1 MLSLRSWIAT
11 LRVFPGIIV
20 PNMQLHRLVPIRQNF
35 PDRHLPDVAAAVRA
49 EMEAAEWALAVKPG
63 SRIAIGVGSRGIT
76 NIDVIA
82 KAVADFWQSRDCRP
96 FIIPVMGSHGA
107 ATGPGQADVLAHYKI
122 TEETMGCPVVSNLD
136 VVPLGTTEDGVE
148 VVMAKDAFE
157 ADGVM
162 LCARVKWHTDFEGT
176 LESGI
181 HKMMA
186 IGLGKWA
193 GAQAYHTHGLRLG
206 LERIIRTVGEVV
218 LGTGKMLGG
227 MAILEDAHHNT
238 AQVHAVGAADVV
250 EREEELLARTKSWK
264 ANIPVKELDLLI
276 VDEIGKNF
284 SGAGMDTKVI
294 NRSGRRGPNT
304 WENVPTIRRVFAR
317 DLSPLSNG
325 NAVGIGLCDVIADR
339 LYNKVDFEPT
349 WINALTASSLT
360 AAYVPLHFAD
370 DRTCIEKMAP
380 TCGKLN
386 PSDISIAWI
395 RNSMDLS
402 ELMISENLLDE
413 VRQNPEIEI
422 LGEPQEI
429 EYDSGGNLINILA
442 AEPVAH

>member
-1 MLSLRSWIAT
+1 MRLR
-11 LRVFPGIIV
+11 
-20 PNMQLHRLVPIRQNF
+20 RLVPIRQNF
-35 PDRHLPDVAAAVRA
+35 PDRCLPDVAAAVRA
-49 EMEAAEWALAVKPG
+49 EMESADWALAVKPG
-63 SRIAIGVGSRGIT
+63 SRIAVGVGSRGIT

-82 KAVADFWQSRDCRP
+82 RAVADFWHSRDCRP

-122 TEETMGCPVVSNLD
+122 TEETMGCSVVSNLD

-162 LCARVKWHTDFEGT
+162 LCARVKWHTDFEGK

-193 GAQAYHTHGLRLG
+193 GAQAYHTQALRLG
-206 LERIIRTVGEVV
+206 LERMIRTVGEVV
-218 LGTGKMLGG
+218 LDTGKMLGG
-227 MAILEDAHHNT
+227 MAILEDAHHHT
-238 AQVHAVGAADVV
+238 AEVHAVGAAGMV
-250 EREEELLARTKSWK
+250 EREEELLARAKSWK
-264 ANIPVKELDLLI
+264 ANVPVKELDLLI

-294 NRSGRRGPNT
+294 NRSGRRGPNV
-304 WENVPTIRRVFAR
+304 WENVPAIRRVFAR
-317 DLSPLSNG
+317 DLSPLSYG
-325 NAVGIGLCDVIADR
+325 NAVGIGLCDVISDR
-339 LYNKVDFEPT
+339 LHNKVDFEPT
-349 WINALTASSLT
+349 WINAITASSLT

-370 DRTCIEKMAP
+370 DRTCIEKVAP
-380 TCGKLN
+380 TCGKLD

-395 RNSMDLS
+395 RNTMDLA

-413 VRQNPEIEI
+413 VRQNPEIEV

-429 EYDSGGNLINILA
+429 EYDSDGNLISILV
-442 AEPVAH
+442 AEPVGH